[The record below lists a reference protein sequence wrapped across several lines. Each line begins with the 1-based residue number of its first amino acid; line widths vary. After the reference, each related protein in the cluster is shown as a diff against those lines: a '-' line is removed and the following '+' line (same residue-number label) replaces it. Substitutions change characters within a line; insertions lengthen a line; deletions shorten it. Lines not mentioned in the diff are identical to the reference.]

1 MTAAMVNRGPMSE
14 AGRNPLDQYRSMRD
28 FVRTPEPSGNERAD
42 EPGAR
47 FVVQEHHATALHWD
61 FRLERDGVLVSWA
74 VPKGIPPDPRVNH
87 LAVHTEDH
95 PLSYID
101 FEGHIPEGEYG
112 GGKVVLWDG
121 GTYECHKW
129 DEREVMVTIHGR
141 RVRGRYVLFR
151 TDGKNWM
158 MHRMDPP
165 DDPGREPMPTDLRPL
180 ELPVDGLPSDEE
192 AWSFEA
198 TLGTRR
204 VLVASEG
211 GRLRVLTGAGEATT
225 QYPELR
231 LLGRALGAVAVVL
244 EGEVV
249 ALGPDGRP
257 DHASLARR
265 EEARSD
271 AALRRL
277 AEHFPVTFFAA
288 DVVWLE
294 GHGTAALPHRKRRAL
309 LEQLELAGP
318 AWQAVPVYPG
328 EGSALLT
335 AATTQGL
342 AGVVARRSE
351 GGYEPESLRFVP
363 AGPAPGSPSGVPA
376 AGS

>member
-1 MTAAMVNRGPMSE
+1 MSE
-14 AGRNPLDQYRSMRD
+14 AGSNPLDQYRSMRD
-28 FVRTPEPSGNERAD
+28 FGRTPEPSGTEGAA

-121 GTYECHKW
+121 GTYQCHKW
-129 DEREVMVTIHGR
+129 DEREVMVTLHGR
-141 RVRGRYVLFR
+141 RTRGRYVLFR
-151 TDGKNWM
+151 TGGKNWM
-158 MHRMDPP
+158 MHRMEPP
-165 DDPGREPMPTDLRPL
+165 EDPGREPMPADLCPL
-180 ELPVDGLPSDEE
+180 ELPVGPLPADEK

-198 TLGTRR
+198 ALGTQR

-211 GRLRVLTGAGEATT
+211 GRLRVLSAGGEVTT
-225 QYPELR
+225 RYPELR

-249 ALGPDGRP
+249 AVGSDGRP
-257 DHASLARR
+257 DGVSLARR
-265 EEARSD
+265 AEARSD

-277 AEHFPVTFFAA
+277 AEHSPVTFFAA

-294 GHGTAALPHRKRRAL
+294 GHGTAALPHRERRTL
-309 LEQLELAGP
+309 LERLELAGP
-318 AWQAVPVYPG
+318 AWQTAPVHPG
-328 EGSALLT
+328 DGRALLE
-335 AATTQGL
+335 ATRAQAL
-342 AGVVARRSE
+342 AGVVARRID
-351 GGYEPESLRFVP
+351 GGYEPESLRFMP
-363 AGPAPGSPSGVPA
+363 ADAGPGAPSGVLA